1 MNQMINTQKIDE
13 RKLIK
18 YGTYAH
24 TIPVPNVF
32 ISDNKINTGEKF
44 MIYRT
49 VINNTDVLVLV
60 PKKNEETFNKT
71 NGAAHLNPVI
81 NSYRENADV

>member
-1 MNQMINTQKIDE
+1 MVKIAE
-13 RKLIK
+13 HKIQP
-18 YGTYAH
+18 YGTRGITLSFPRIYA
-24 TIPVPNVF
+24 N
-32 ISDNKINTGEKF
+32 DNDIDKGNEI